1 MTTPEKKLP
10 NGWQWVKLGDVCEI
24 IIGKTPS
31 RNNPRAWGGKHQ
43 WAKISDLDGIVVKTS
58 ETLSDEGAKICQGRL
73 LEKGTLM
80 YSFKLTIG
88 KTAFAGTD
96 LYTNEAIAG
105 LVPKKDDLITPT
117 FLYYALSITDPLEY
131 ASYAVKGRTLN
142 KKTLPLITIP
152 LPPLS
157 EQQRIVAAL
166 EAQMAVAERAR
177 NAAEEMLEAVK
188 ALTENLPRKFL
199 P

>member
-1 MTTPEKKLP
+1 M
-10 NGWQWVKLGDVCEI
+10 
-24 IIGKTPS
+24 
-31 RNNPRAWGGKHQ
+31 AWGGKHQ
-43 WAKISDLDGIVVKTS
+43 WAKISDLNGIVVNTD

-80 YSFKLTIG
+80 YSFKLTVG
-88 KTAFAGTD
+88 KTAFAGID

-105 LVPKKDDLITPT
+105 LIPKKDDIIMPV
-117 FLYYALSITDPLEY
+117 FLNHALSITDPLEY
-131 ASYAVKGRTLN
+131 TSYAVKGRTLN

-166 EAQMAVAERAR
+166 EQQMAGADRAKQ
-177 NAAEEMLEAVK
+177 AADD
-188 ALTENLPRKFL
+188 ALNGLRQLPGALLRRAFAGDI
-199 P
+199 